1 MTLFIL
7 VIRGNRVAGAAA
19 GGVLALVVLTIA
31 GVIGVFG
38 AMLLCKHKDKIPLFR
53 LAVWI

>member
-7 VIRGNRVAGAAA
+7 AIRGNRVAGAAA